1 MSELKMIHIGCKAQG
16 KDCMLNLAKK
26 IQELSDIPVKDR
38 TFYATLATGYAE
50 CCVDSG
56 YIDAEAFSELVVMIN
71 DIVNDKG
78 ALSSIVMC
86 ERGTR

>member
-38 TFYATLATGYAE
+38 TFYATLAT
-50 CCVDSG
+50 DTPN
-56 YIDAEAFSELVVMIN
+56 VVLT
-71 DIVNDKG
+71 
-78 ALSSIVMC
+78 A
-86 ERGTR
+86 GT

>member
-50 CCVDSG
+50 
-56 YIDAEAFSELVVMIN
+56 
-71 DIVNDKG
+71 
-78 ALSSIVMC
+78 
-86 ERGTR
+86 